1 LINRKVIKMR
11 NDLKNQKF
19 SKKDKIKLLNDFLYK
34 LNYLKNKLWSVNKII
49 SAKSKDIFVFR

>member
-1 LINRKVIKMR
+1 MR